1 LVVAVVAAVVEF
13 RETAI
18 RTWFIYP
25 KGHKEEEIQ
34 TELQINS
41 TRERN

>member
-1 LVVAVVAAVVEF
+1 MAVVAAVVEF
-13 RETAI
+13 LDTAI
-18 RTWFIYP
+18 RAWFIYP
-25 KGHKEEEIQ
+25 RGHKEEEIQ